1 MDTGSTAVNKIL
13 DKNEMSGPF
22 QSRQGK
28 SLKWSNVNMTLVAK
42 GKSPEKKILQNVWGE
57 AGNET
62 TAIMGPS
69 GSGKTSLLNVLSG
82 RARNLGRLKV
92 TADVKLDGK
101 SVNPTDV
108 SVRQHIAFVEQDDT
122 LCISATPREAIF
134 FSAKLRLP
142 KSYMD
147 EQLHTLTDRMLTE
160 LGLQGCAD
168 TIIGGTLAKGISGG
182 ERKRTSVGVE
192 LVTQPSIVF
201 LDEPTSGLDSFS
213 ALQLVQVLDKVARA
227 GASVLFTIHQP
238 QSDIFDMFDR
248 MILINKGQVMYQG
261 DVENVTDYFESRG
274 HPLPPK
280 YNPADYVM
288 IVAQTIPENELKE
301 AGFFSEREEADS
313 SSERSV
319 LEYDTKNEHSRHVG
333 AWIQVKYLVQRDFQ
347 SLVRVKTILGA
358 RLALTGFMTVL
369 TGFIFWQVGDGNLED
384 RVEVQS
390 IFGGLVTACM
400 LAMFGSAMPTLI
412 VFPEERPVFLREYAT
427 NHYSVVSYFL
437 SRLLLEA
444 ILTAIQMVVLAILSY
459 FMMALSLDFGLYF
472 ITLYTLAMSSTALAM
487 VIGSTVEDPKIA
499 VEFLPITLVPQIMFA
514 GFFIAPDLIPVWLRW
529 LQYIM
534 PLSYAVN
541 LVMDYEFNQDCGSE
555 QANINCQN
563 ILDIAGSD
571 SDDIWWY
578 WLALVAIFVV
588 LRSVALVCLK
598 RKAEK

>member
-1 MDTGSTAVNKIL
+1 LFK
-13 DKNEMSGPF
+13 
-22 QSRQGK
+22 
-28 SLKWSNVNMTLVAK
+28 VAK

-101 SVNPTDV
+101 SVDPTDV

-168 TIIGGTLAKGISGG
+168 TIIGGTLTKGISGG

-238 QSDIFDMFDR
+238 QSDIFDMFDC
-248 MILINKGQVMYQG
+248 MILMNKGQVMYQG
-261 DVENVTDYFESRG
+261 DVENMTDYFESRG

-288 IVAQTIPENELKE
+288 IVAQTIPEKELKE
-301 AGFFSEREEADS
+301 AGFFSERKEADS

-319 LEYDTKNEHSRHVG
+319 MEYNPKNEHNRHVG

-384 RVEVQS
+384 RVVRKHSRDSATTCKKSNHLNES
-390 IFGGLVTACM
+390 LIFPGGAKHFWWSCHGLYACHVWFRH
-400 LAMFGSAMPTLI
+400 ANSDC
-412 VFPEERPVFLREYAT
+412 
-427 NHYSVVSYFL
+427 L
-437 SRLLLEA
+437 SRGTSCLLERVRHKS
-444 ILTAIQMVVLAILSY
+444 LFRCFVLLVKASAGSNFDSDSNGSI
-459 FMMALSLDFGLYF
+459 GKQRLYGCD
-472 ITLYTLAMSSTALAM
+472 TSTALCLDHLHKPLTTSTGNLELLYDGAQPRLWF
-487 VIGSTVEDPKIA
+487 VFHHSIHFGNVQYRIGHGYW
-499 VEFLPITLVPQIMFA
+499 F
-514 GFFIAPDLIPVWLRW
+514 
-529 LQYIM
+529 
-534 PLSYAVN
+534 
-541 LVMDYEFNQDCGSE
+541 DCG
-555 QANINCQN
+555 
-563 ILDIAGSD
+563 GS
-571 SDDIWWY
+571 
-578 WLALVAIFVV
+578 
-588 LRSVALVCLK
+588 
-598 RKAEK
+598 